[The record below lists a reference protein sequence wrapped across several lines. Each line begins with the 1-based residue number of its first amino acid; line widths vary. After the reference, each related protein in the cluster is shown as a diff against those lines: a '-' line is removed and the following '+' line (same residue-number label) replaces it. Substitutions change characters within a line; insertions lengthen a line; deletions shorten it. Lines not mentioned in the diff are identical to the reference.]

1 MGTPVSRDI
10 TSILAG
16 WDFVPG
22 ELQVR
27 IVAGDDGQEKLQ
39 IRLDL
44 GLMQLELA
52 GRPDGQRPDG
62 HESLLDRLEQEAA
75 RLAGLGEA
83 LSLSSAECAE
93 LMREG
98 VQYYHRYLAL
108 YHLERYDLVARDTE
122 RNLRLF
128 QFVVTHASNP
138 RDRFQFD
145 QYRPYVTMMRT
156 RALGFRA
163 LQRGDYRG
171 ALQTIDSGIEAIRAF
186 LEEYQQT
193 DNEAQCRELIDLR
206 EWRREV
212 MRNRP
217 GRPLDRLEEQLAL
230 AIAREDYEEAA
241 QLRDQIRR
249 LREATGLGTD
259 PDATPEPG
267 S

>member
-1 MGTPVSRDI
+1 MSRDI
-10 TSILAG
+10 ASILAG
-16 WDFVPG
+16 WDYVPG

-75 RLAGLGEA
+75 RLAGLGDTLA
-83 LSLSSAECAE
+83 LSSSECAE

-108 YHLERYDLVARDTE
+108 FHLERYDLVIRDTE

-128 QFVVTHASNP
+128 QFVAAHATNP
-138 RDRFQFD
+138 RDRFQFE

-156 RALGFRA
+156 RSAGLRA

-171 ALQTIDSGIEAIRAF
+171 ALQTIDSGIERIRAF
-186 LEEYQQT
+186 LVEYEQA
-193 DNEAQCRELIDLR
+193 DNEDQCRELVELR

-212 MRNRP
+212 ARNRP

-249 LREATGLGTD
+249 LQEATGLGGA
-259 PDATPEPG
+259 PDAT